1 MNRILIGAGVAA
13 LALLPGCS
21 NLGTQIATLQP
32 VAGDAITGLNIAAND
47 VLLREKV
54 DILVAPVCTYE
65 PETYTCT
72 GTTVKGDE
80 ILVTAQG
87 AKPTTFTVSVGGAS
101 IYDGPVDAVIKR
113 AGQR

>member
-1 MNRILIGAGVAA
+1 MSRVLIAAGLVSVG
-13 LALLPGCS
+13 LLSGCA

-65 PETYTCT
+65 PETYTCK
-72 GTTVKGDE
+72 GSTTKGDE
-80 ILVTAQG
+80 ILVIAQG